1 MGITTVTNIADIQG
15 LVDQL
20 MTLERQPLDKIEARR
35 TVFENQKG
43 AWDDINSMLKALE
56 LSLQKLT
63 MASTFQS
70 KIVNSSD
77 STVADATATVSAPS
91 TSYTFSN
98 ITLAQAASAT
108 TSGTIGLS
116 AGTAYSIISGEDI
129 NVTGGQSADPNQT
142 ISSGLMNID
151 SDKTIVSGSF
161 SINGATINVTAADTI
176 STILSK
182 INSAGIDLT
191 ATFSGDKVT
200 ITHDKVGYFWDVEFG
215 SDNTGFLEAMKLT
228 SAGGNPAPAT
238 QEAVNPGWQRPL
250 SDVLVTGTNLQSGYF
265 NINNITIGVT
275 VGSDSLQTVL
285 NKINNSEAG
294 VLAYYDEVSDRV
306 TISSKES
313 GEDIAIAND
322 TANFFETIGVS
333 TGTHTGTGAQFDL
346 NGQTLTRDSNTF
358 TLNGTTFTLR
368 SAGTTTISVE
378 NDTEKISAA
387 VSDFVDK
394 YNDLSTELTDKSGK
408 LGPLYRDRR
417 VSLIRNRVQRM
428 ISTIQDNPG
437 GHKHITELGISFS
450 SYGSDSQLSFDPDK
464 LSDALKESIPNVFK
478 FFAYDSDEDL
488 AYDDGGLAVG
498 LEDFVD
504 DFTRGYSSHISSY
517 KRLIDSRIEQLDRQ
531 IGRWEDRLERKEQ
544 MLYQQYQQMS
554 ELINRLSSQANYVLS
569 GAFNF
574 DSTTYSQQGF

>member
-20 MTLERQPLDKIEARR
+20 MTLERQPLNKIQARR
-35 TVFENQKG
+35 SVFESQKG
-43 AWDDINSMLKALE
+43 AWDDINKKLKALE
-56 LSLQKLT
+56 LSLQKLA
-63 MASTFQS
+63 MGSTFQS
-70 KIVNSSD
+70 KIVTSSD

-91 TSYTFSN
+91 TTYTFSN

-108 TSGTIGLS
+108 TSGVVGLN
-116 AGTAYSIISGEDI
+116 AGTAYSVTSGEDI
-129 NVTGGQSADPNQT
+129 NVSGSQSADPNQT
-142 ISSGLMNID
+142 IAGGLMNID

-161 SINGATINVTAADTI
+161 TINGTSINVTASDTI
-176 STILSK
+176 NTVLSK

-191 ATFSGDKVT
+191 ATFSADKVT

-215 SDNTGFLEAMKLT
+215 TDNTGFLEAMKLT
-228 SAGGNPAPAT
+228 TDGGNPAPVIQA
-238 QEAVNPGWQRPL
+238 AVNPGWQRPL

-313 GEDIAIAND
+313 GDDITITND
-322 TANFFETIGVS
+322 TANFFETIGIS
-333 TGTHTGTGAQFDL
+333 TGAHTGTGAQFDL

-358 TLNGTTFTLR
+358 TLNETTFTLR
-368 SAGTTTISVE
+368 SAGTATIGIE
-378 NDTEKISAA
+378 NDTDKISAA
-387 VSDFVDK
+387 ISDFVDK
-394 YNDLSTELTDKSGK
+394 YNDLSTELTDQSGK

-417 VSLIRNRVQRM
+417 VNLIRNRIQRM
-428 ISTIQDNPG
+428 ISAVQDNPG
-437 GHKHITELGISFS
+437 GHKHISELGISFS
-450 SYGSDSQLSFDPDK
+450 AYGVNSRLSFDPTE
-464 LSDALKESIPNVFK
+464 LSGALKESISNVFK
-478 FFAYDSDEDL
+478 FFAYDSDGDL

-498 LEDFVD
+498 LENFVD
-504 DFTRGYSSHISSY
+504 DFTRGYSSYVSSY
-517 KRLIDSRIEQLDRQ
+517 KRLIDTRIAQLDRQ
-531 IGRWEDRLERKEQ
+531 IGRWDDRLERKEQ

-554 ELINRLSSQANYVLS
+554 NLINRLSSQANYVLS
-569 GAFNF
+569 GAFNL
-574 DSTTYSQQGF
+574 DNQK